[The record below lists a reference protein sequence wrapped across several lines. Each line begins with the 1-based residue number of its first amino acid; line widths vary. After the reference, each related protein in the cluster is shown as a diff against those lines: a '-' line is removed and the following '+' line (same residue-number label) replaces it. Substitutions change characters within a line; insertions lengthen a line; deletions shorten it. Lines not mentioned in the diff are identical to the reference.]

1 MCLLLVVLR
10 SCVCVL
16 LVLVV
21 DEEANWQWEA
31 EYRCLCSRISFATIP
46 RYESAPWRFQ
56 ERDVWECSVDSLQ
69 QRHRSVQLLHID
81 GVL

>member
-1 MCLLLVVLR
+1 MCLLVVLR

-21 DEEANWQWEA
+21 DEVANWQWEA
-31 EYRCLCSRISFATIP
+31 EYRCLCSRSSFATIP
-46 RYESAPWRFQ
+46 RYESAPWGFQ
-56 ERDVWECSVDSLQ
+56 ERDVWECSVDSL
-69 QRHRSVQLLHID
+69 RSVQLLHID